1 MSDELPK
8 VYETVV
14 HMLAAAGENA
24 GDACAL
30 SFEGRGLTYSQYLR
44 SVGGFATELVELG
57 VRGGRVALVCGNSL
71 EMAIALFA
79 VHAAS
84 AQAVPINP
92 IYTAREMTH
101 ILEDSDPTVV
111 VYDNETA
118 AVVEPLIKELG
129 IVNGI
134 LVGGNGGRLLDS
146 WRDDAS
152 AKLPEPMPGP
162 DDFATLQYTG
172 GTTGL
177 PKGVNITHGQ
187 MSVNL
192 SQREAFLP
200 TRLDNETVICI
211 MPLFHVF
218 ASSMCLHLTAYCRG
232 RLVILARY
240 RPDVVLDTIEN
251 EKITRLPAGPTV
263 FNGLMGFEGFE
274 TRDFSSLVT
283 AYSGSAPLPEETL
296 KRWEKITGCPILEGY
311 GQSEAGPV
319 LTYVAEGDVLKPG
332 SVGRA
337 IPQTEVQIVDTD
349 TGTKILAPGE
359 QGEIRARGPQIMSGY
374 RNRPEETA
382 EALRGGWLYTG
393 DIGELD
399 EEGIL
404 YIRDRKKDMAIVG
417 GYNVYPREIDEVLFA
432 HPTVLEAAAVGV
444 PDDYWGE
451 VIRALVVVKQG
462 ESVTEESLLV
472 YCQEN
477 LAKYKVPAVIDIVDD
492 IPKTT
497 VGKID
502 KKALRE
508 LATAK

>member
-1 MSDELPK
+1 MSDALPK

-14 HMLAAAGENA
+14 HMLAAAGEHA
-24 GDACAL
+24 GESCAL
-30 SFEGRGLTYSQYLR
+30 SFEGRDLTYTQYLR
-44 SVGGFATELVELG
+44 SVGGFASELVELG
-57 VRGGRVALVCGNSL
+57 VRGGRVALVCGNSM

-79 VHAAS
+79 VHAAG

-111 VYDNETA
+111 VYDDETA
-118 AVVEPLIKELG
+118 IVVEPLLKELG
-129 IVNGI
+129 ISEGI

-146 WRDDAS
+146 WRDDDT
-152 AKLPEPMPGP
+152 AKLPEPLPGP

-200 TRLDNETVICI
+200 TRPDDETVICI

-263 FNGLMGFEGFE
+263 FNGLMGFKGFAD
-274 TRDFSSLVT
+274 RNFSSLVT

-296 KRWEKITGCPILEGY
+296 KRWEELTGCPILEGY

-337 IPQTEVQIVDTD
+337 IPETEIQIVDTD

-382 EALRGGWLYTG
+382 EALRDGWLYTG

-399 EEGIL
+399 DEGIL

-417 GYNVYPREIDEVLFA
+417 GYNVYPREIDEVLYA
-432 HPTVLEAAAVGV
+432 HPAVLEAAAVGV
-444 PDDYWGE
+444 PDDYRGE
-451 VIRALVVVKQG
+451 VIRALVVIKPG
-462 ESVTEESLLV
+462 ELVTEEALLV

-477 LAKYKVPAVIDIVDD
+477 LAKYKVPAMINIVDD

-508 LATAK
+508 LAAG

>member
-30 SFEGRGLTYSQYLR
+30 SFEGRDLSYSQYLR

-79 VHAAS
+79 VHAAG

-200 TRLDNETVICI
+200 TQLDNETVICI

-218 ASSMCLHLTAYCRG
+218 ASSMCL
-232 RLVILARY
+232 
-240 RPDVVLDTIEN
+240 
-251 EKITRLPAGPTV
+251 
-263 FNGLMGFEGFE
+263 
-274 TRDFSSLVT
+274 
-283 AYSGSAPLPEETL
+283 
-296 KRWEKITGCPILEGY
+296 
-311 GQSEAGPV
+311 
-319 LTYVAEGDVLKPG
+319 
-332 SVGRA
+332 
-337 IPQTEVQIVDTD
+337 
-349 TGTKILAPGE
+349 
-359 QGEIRARGPQIMSGY
+359 
-374 RNRPEETA
+374 
-382 EALRGGWLYTG
+382 
-393 DIGELD
+393 
-399 EEGIL
+399 
-404 YIRDRKKDMAIVG
+404 
-417 GYNVYPREIDEVLFA
+417 
-432 HPTVLEAAAVGV
+432 
-444 PDDYWGE
+444 
-451 VIRALVVVKQG
+451 
-462 ESVTEESLLV
+462 
-472 YCQEN
+472 
-477 LAKYKVPAVIDIVDD
+477 
-492 IPKTT
+492 
-497 VGKID
+497 
-502 KKALRE
+502 
-508 LATAK
+508 